1 MMWLK
6 SCPRCNGDLYEN
18 KDPYGRYVSC
28 VQCGYYLSEV
38 EEVVLRYSSRANTG
52 EGTGKIPAAAGSAR

>member
-18 KDPYGRYVSC
+18 EDPYGHYVSC

-38 EEVVLRYSSRANTG
+38 EEVVLRYSSQTSAR
-52 EGTGKIPAAAGSAR
+52 EGAEKVPAAAGSAR